1 MELSDSRSF
10 EGVNWRV
17 GKGAVATGGS
27 DGDLKRVAECPSGL
41 VSGLAKAMEERM
53 RAKCVPCP
61 CKSWCEEWMQLH
73 FAEGVA
79 VLLLIVCVL
88 HVWTRVLG

>member
-17 GKGAVATGGS
+17 GKGAIATGGS

-53 RAKCVPCP
+53 
-61 CKSWCEEWMQLH
+61 
-73 FAEGVA
+73 
-79 VLLLIVCVL
+79 
-88 HVWTRVLG
+88 